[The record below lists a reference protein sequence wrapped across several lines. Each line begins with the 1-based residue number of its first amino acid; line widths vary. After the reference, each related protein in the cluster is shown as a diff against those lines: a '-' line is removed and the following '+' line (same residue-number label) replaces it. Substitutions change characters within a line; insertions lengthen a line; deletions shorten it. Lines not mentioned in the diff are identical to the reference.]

1 MKMHSGVMV
10 TTALVG
16 LAFLSVSADLAAQA
30 NAETRGSDNIEV
42 VAHVPLG
49 GSVCDIEIE
58 QEMSRPYAY
67 VCRSGD
73 NAGMDVIDLADP
85 ENAKV
90 IQRWRVEDVDIHMGS
105 GGKDMKI
112 FKWNGRD
119 YVVLAIQFRQ
129 GGPDNDLGAIIFD
142 VSDLP
147 GEVREVARIQGLQEV
162 GGFHNIF
169 TYKHSNGRALLFAT
183 TSTPFAH
190 VYDLGYVVEGR
201 MDEALVARVPNPFPE
216 GRSYH
221 DFYTGYHADSEQDR
235 FYGGGTGGYF
245 VYNVTDLENP
255 ELLVSLT
262 GIRGVEWGH
271 TFTPSPD
278 GRYVVAETEY
288 QYAPLRIFDL
298 QPGLDGEV
306 ANVNRPISAWTAN
319 WENLVHNHE
328 VRWPYVFVSSYLD
341 GLQIFTL
348 SDPEHPKT
356 VGHYDTYLEPE
367 DSGVMSGAWGTD
379 VRNADGLIV
388 VSDMRTG
395 FWAFRMEGFSGWNG
409 LDWGQPN
416 ISSAQDWENGPAIQA
431 QTRN

>member
-1 MKMHSGVMV
+1 MKMHSGVML

-16 LAFLSVSADLAAQA
+16 LAFLPASADVAAQA
-30 NAETRGSDNIEV
+30 NAEKRGSDNIEV

-67 VCRSGD
+67 VCRSGE
-73 NAGMDVIDLADP
+73 NAGVDVIDVADP

-90 IQRWRVEDVDIHMGS
+90 IHRWRIEDLNIHMGA

-112 FKWNGRD
+112 FKWDGRD

-129 GGPDNDLGAIIFD
+129 GGPDNDLGAIVFD
-142 VSDLP
+142 VSGLP
-147 GEVREVARIQGLQEV
+147 GEIREVARIQGLEEV

-262 GIRGVEWGH
+262 GISGVEWGH

-278 GRYVVAETEY
+278 GRYVVAEAEY

-298 QPGLDGEV
+298 QPALDGEV
-306 ANVNRPISAWTAN
+306 AVVNRPISAWTAD
-319 WENLVHNHE
+319 WQNLVHNHE
-328 VRWPYVFVSSYLD
+328 VRWPYVFVSGYLD
-341 GLQIFTL
+341 GLQVFTL
-348 SDPEHPKT
+348 SDPKHPKT